1 MGGQACAIP
10 TVGAP
15 AAAIHMA
22 ERPRGTRAAREK
34 SQCSVPKFT
43 KMHPRGAFNVN
54 PSGFTLRTLQDLRC
68 VLLDPPQ
75 RNFLTLPKSEICNPQ
90 IRPAKFVIRIQ
101 NFLVY
106 LYAPRLG
113 PAHCPA
119 ESCTVRARKPAGAYA
134 RPRAARTLGGLF
146 RLFCPHR

>member
-1 MGGQACAIP
+1 MVKPNTQYYRCGQKETQQGRGPFPPNPKSMGGQACAIP

-54 PSGFTLRTLQDLRC
+54 PSGFTLKTLQDLRC

-75 RNFLTLPKSEICNPQ
+75 RNFVTLPKSEICTPQ

-101 NFLVY
+101 KFWVKASTPPPVENERGF
-106 LYAPRLG
+106 PR
-113 PAHCPA
+113 
-119 ESCTVRARKPAGAYA
+119 S
-134 RPRAARTLGGLF
+134 F
-146 RLFCPHR
+146 